1 MDLRRIALASRAARF
16 PRTRGDGPWPANPDP
31 TCYRVSPH
39 SRGWTLSD
47 TINVSTG
54 TGFPALAGMDLARAP
69 AIAIQAR
76 FPRTRGDGPRPR
88 KAIPTRPKVSPHSRG
103 WTFNRATIEAG
114 VQGFPALAGMDLQGV
129 GRSPA
134 TSRFPRTRGD
144 GPQRGPPARYRRL
157 VSPHSRGWTPP
168 AISWPHRASG
178 FPALAGMDPL
188 SASFSSVTEWFP
200 RTRGDGPPCLMRRA
214 PVVQVSPHSRGWTL
228 ICLTQCDPL
237 HGFPRTRG
245 DGPSPAIITHGS
257 GPVSPHSR
265 GWTLD
270 RHLDLFGTQGFP
282 ALAGMDHP
290 RVQSHGRPTRFPR
303 TRGDGPVQE
312 HSTRMIAEVS
322 PHSRGWTFTPDGDL
336 AMESGFPALAG
347 MDPLPALQDAHL
359 AGFPRT
365 RGDGPSACSIT
376 WPANPVSP
384 HSRGWTRAG
393 AFDPDDRGGFP
404 ALAGMDLYARWRS
417 GHGIRFPRTRG
428 DGPPTSVARCSPS
441 RVSPHSRGWT
451 ISANRIKQPDDGFP
465 ALAGMDPEVSRMPD
479 ITMRFPR
486 TRGDGP
492 TCTLTY
498 AEGAAVSPHSRG
510 WTVSITPYRLSTK
523 GFPALAGMDPSIA

>member
-237 HGFPRTRG
+237 HGFP
-245 DGPSPAIITHGS
+245 
-257 GPVSPHSR
+257 
-265 GWTLD
+265 
-270 RHLDLFGTQGFP
+270 

-290 RVQSHGRPTRFPR
+290 PRSLRMAVGRFPR
-303 TRGDGPVQE
+303 TRGDGP
-312 HSTRMIAEVS
+312 STDTLISLV
-322 PHSRGWTFTPDGDL
+322 L
-336 AMESGFPALAG
+336 
-347 MDPLPALQDAHL
+347 
-359 AGFPRT
+359 
-365 RGDGPSACSIT
+365 
-376 WPANPVSP
+376 
-384 HSRGWTRAG
+384 
-393 AFDPDDRGGFP
+393 
-404 ALAGMDLYARWRS
+404 
-417 GHGIRFPRTRG
+417 
-428 DGPPTSVARCSPS
+428 

-451 ISANRIKQPDDGFP
+451 IRVFNHMAGQPGFP
-465 ALAGMDPEVSRMPD
+465 ALAGMDPCR
-479 ITMRFPR
+479 
-486 TRGDGP
+486 
-492 TCTLTY
+492 
-498 AEGAAVSPHSRG
+498 
-510 WTVSITPYRLSTK
+510 SIRP
-523 GFPALAGMDPSIA
+523 G